1 MDQKNR
7 TRAAVLIAVIVV
19 AAVFSSFA
27 FTVFSTKTPHIV
39 LPTIRTDS
47 SQSDVSDIP
56 DDRSQRI
63 EVTVSTVQAVIASL
77 DRAGS
82 YYRQLSVQTFWENR
96 SGTTSVQTWVDDGY
110 TYVRSVMP
118 SGQMRY
124 CLSTPDDVVYYWYGG
139 SSAWRTAP
147 AGSLS
152 ADLAQRIPTYEDVL
166 ALDAE
171 KISAAGYD
179 AYDEHP
185 CVYVETL
192 QDELGYL
199 ERYWVSV
206 DSGLLVA
213 AQTLKEGKVVYSVNA
228 TVPVQTPCPTDA
240 VFALPDGTVLHSF

>member
-1 MDQKNR
+1 M
-7 TRAAVLIAVIVV
+7 IAVIVV
-19 AAVFSSFA
+19 AAVFGSFA
-27 FTVFSTKTPHIV
+27 FTAFSTKTPHIV

-56 DDRSQRI
+56 DDRSQRV

-82 YYRQLSVQTFWENR
+82 YYRQLSVQTFWESG

-139 SSAWRTAP
+139 SSAWLTAP

-152 ADLAQRIPTYEDVL
+152 ADLSQRIPTYEDVL
-166 ALDAE
+166 ALDTE

-179 AYDEHP
+179 AYGEHP

-213 AQTLKEGKVVYSVNA
+213 AQTLKDDKVVYSVNA
-228 TVPVQTPCPTDA
+228 TAPVQTPCPTDA